1 MEVFLWE
8 IMIIAATHADLANR
22 AVSLVTLANR
32 VIRAVMRTTTVSG
45 CCFFW

>member
-22 AVSLVTLANR
+22 AVSRVIHANPA
-32 VIRAVMRTTTVSG
+32 IRAVMITTTVSG

>member
-8 IMIIAATHADLANR
+8 IMIIAATNADPANR
-22 AVSLVTLANR
+22 AASRVTLANR
-32 VIRAVMRTTTVSG
+32 VIRAAMITTTVSG

>member
-8 IMIIAATHADLANR
+8 IMIIAATHADPASR
-22 AVSLVTLANR
+22 VTLANR
-32 VIRAVMRTTTVSG
+32 AIRAAMTTTTESG